1 MPVYA
6 MERGERR
13 ELPQMPCP
21 EVHPLPMPEPA
32 PTRRPA
38 MTVLARLTPG
48 SAIWFGSQTPV
59 QDPGGDEA
67 AEEGEAPGG
76 EISVLH
82 GAFERAGD
90 PEDAAGQEELTDS
103 GDAEDAAADES
114 RVGLEVEFDGHWCG

>member
-1 MPVYA
+1 MSGGASVA
-6 MERGERR
+6 HAGAGADEEAGDDGLGEAHAGLGDLVRV
-13 ELPQMPCP
+13 PD
-21 EVHPLPMPEPA
+21 
-32 PTRRPA
+32 
-38 MTVLARLTPG
+38 
-48 SAIWFGSQTPV
+48 PV

-67 AEEGEAPGG
+67 AEEGETPGG

-90 PEDAAGQEELTDS
+90 PEDAAGQEELTDG